1 MNRRRTKV
9 RYDRIVIL
17 LVSVIAFIGIIFSVF
32 NSTSVKNYFFS
43 KKTGYSI
50 ETVRVFREKDILKD
64 VSSNKYSNTL
74 ESAISSNS
82 YIDKYLTDYLHIKY
96 KDDKNFISDI
106 NSLLEVGYS
115 YNEINKIEDI
125 LSSESIDMVINSEY
139 NKQLFDYLG
148 LSYFKEDNLERYFN
162 YYKDN
167 DNMDYTDII
176 TFVNIGLDNEYYT
189 NVIDVD
195 KQDDMLVLVN
205 KYHKLAS
212 DYVPSDLETLSSKY
226 AIGTQKLRKEA
237 MNKFMEMCDAAK
249 EDGISIKAGSTYRS
263 YSYQQGLYNRYVN
276 QDGKKAADRYSARAG
291 YSEHQ
296 TGLAID
302 ILNGKNEFIDEDN
315 KEYDWLINNCYKFGY
330 ILRYTEEDEAITGY
344 QFEPWHFRYVG
355 NDVAKD
361 IKDTGLTYDEYMA
374 RK

>member
-1 MNRRRTKV
+1 MSRRKTRV

-17 LVSVIAFIGIIFSVF
+17 LVSVIAFIGIIFGIF

-50 ETVRVFREKDILKD
+50 ETVKVFREKDILKD

-96 KDDKNFISDI
+96 KDDKDFISDV
-106 NSLLEVGYS
+106 NSLLEVGYN
-115 YNEINKIEDI
+115 YNEINKIEDT
-125 LSSESIDMVINSEY
+125 LSSDSIAMVIDSEY

-167 DNMDYTDII
+167 SDMDYTDII
-176 TFVNIGLDNEYYT
+176 TYVNIGLDNEHYT

-195 KQDDMLVLVN
+195 KQDDILVLVN
-205 KYHKLAS
+205 KYHKLSS
-212 DYVPSDLETLSSKY
+212 DYVPSDLEILSSKY
-226 AIGTQKLRKEA
+226 AVGTQKLRKEA
-237 MNKFMEMCDAAK
+237 KDKFMEMCDAAK

-276 QDGKKAADRYSARAG
+276 RDGKKEADRYSARAG

-315 KEYDWLINNCYKFGY
+315 KEYDWLVNNCYKFGY
-330 ILRYTEEDEAITGY
+330 ILRYTKEDEAITGY
-344 QFEPWHFRYVG
+344 QFESWHFRYVG
-355 NDVAKD
+355 TDVAMV

>member
-1 MNRRRTKV
+1 MSRRRTKV
-9 RYDRIVIL
+9 RYDRIIIL
-17 LVSVIAFIGIIFSVF
+17 LIVIVAFIGILFGVF

-50 ETVRVFREKDILKD
+50 ETVKVFREKDILKD
-64 VSSNKYSNTL
+64 VSNNKYSNTL
-74 ESAISSNS
+74 ESAISSNN

-96 KDDKNFISDI
+96 KDDKNFINNV
-106 NSLLEVGYS
+106 NSLLEVGYN
-115 YNEINKIEDI
+115 YNEINKIEDT
-125 LSSESIDMVINSEY
+125 LSNDSIEVIINSEY

-148 LSYFKEDNLERYFN
+148 LNYFKEDNLERYLN

-167 DNMDYTDII
+167 NDMEYEDII
-176 TFVNIGLDNEYYT
+176 TFVNIGLDNEYYS
-189 NVIDVD
+189 NVIDIEN
-195 KQDDMLVLVN
+195 QDDMLVLVN
-205 KYHKLAS
+205 KYHKLSS

-226 AIGTQKLRKEA
+226 AVGTQKLRKEA
-237 MNKFMEMCDAAK
+237 MNKFMEMCDSAK
-249 EDGISIKAGSTYRS
+249 EDGINIKAGSTYRS
-263 YSYQQGLYNRYVN
+263 YSYQQSLYNRYVN
-276 QDGKKAADRYSARAG
+276 RDGKKEADRYSARAG

-330 ILRYTEEDEAITGY
+330 ILRYTKEEDITGY

-355 NDVAKD
+355 NDIAKE
-361 IKDTGLTYDEYMA
+361 IHDTGLTYDEYMA

>member
-1 MNRRRTKV
+1 MSRRKTKV

-17 LVSVIAFIGIIFSVF
+17 LVSFIALIGIVFGIF
-32 NSTSVKNYFFS
+32 NCTSVKNYFYS

-50 ETVRVFREKDILKD
+50 ETVKVFREKDILKD

-96 KDDKNFISDI
+96 KDDKDFISDI
-106 NSLLEVGYS
+106 NSLLEVGYN
-115 YNEINKIEDI
+115 YNEINKIEDV
-125 LSSESIDMVINSEY
+125 LNSDSIDVVINSEY

-167 DNMDYTDII
+167 DDMDYTDII

-195 KQDDMLVLVN
+195 KQDDILVLVN
-205 KYHKLAS
+205 KYHKLSS
-212 DYVPSDLETLSSKY
+212 DYVPNDLEILSSKY
-226 AIGTQKLRKEA
+226 AVGTQKLRKEA
-237 MNKFMEMCDAAK
+237 RNKFMEMCDAAK

-276 QDGKKAADRYSARAG
+276 KDGKKEADRYSARAG

-302 ILNGKNEFIDEDN
+302 VLNGKNEFIDEDN
-315 KEYDWLINNCYKFGY
+315 KEYDWLVNNCYKFGY
-330 ILRYTEEDEAITGY
+330 ILRYTKEDEAITGY

-355 NDVAKD
+355 NDVAKE
-361 IKDTGLTYDEYMA
+361 INDTGLTYDEYMA

>member
-1 MNRRRTKV
+1 MSRRKTKV
-9 RYDRIVIL
+9 RYDRIAIL
-17 LVSVIAFIGIIFSVF
+17 LVSVVAFIGIIFGIF

-50 ETVRVFREKDILKD
+50 ETVKVFREKDILKD

-96 KDDKNFISDI
+96 KDDKDFISDI
-106 NSLLEVGYS
+106 NSLLEVGYN
-115 YNEINKIEDI
+115 YNEINKIEDT
-125 LSSESIDMVINSEY
+125 LSSDSIAMVIDSEY

-167 DNMDYTDII
+167 SDMDYTDII
-176 TFVNIGLDNEYYT
+176 TYVNIGLDNEHYT

-195 KQDDMLVLVN
+195 KQDDILVLVN
-205 KYHKLAS
+205 KYHKLSS
-212 DYVPSDLETLSSKY
+212 DYVPSDLEILSSKY
-226 AIGTQKLRKEA
+226 AVGTQKLRKEA
-237 MNKFMEMCDAAK
+237 KDKFMEMCDAAK

-276 QDGKKAADRYSARAG
+276 RDGKKEADRYSARAG

-315 KEYDWLINNCYKFGY
+315 KEYDWLVNNCYKFGY
-330 ILRYTEEDEAITGY
+330 ILRYTKEDEAITGY
-344 QFEPWHFRYVG
+344 QFESWHFRYVG
-355 NDVAKD
+355 TDVAMV

>member
-1 MNRRRTKV
+1 MSRRKTRV

-17 LVSVIAFIGIIFSVF
+17 SVSVVAFIGIIFGIF

-50 ETVRVFREKDILKD
+50 ETVKVFREKDILKD

-96 KDDKNFISDI
+96 KDDKDFISDI
-106 NSLLEVGYS
+106 NSLLEVGYN
-115 YNEINKIEDI
+115 YNEINKIEDT
-125 LSSESIDMVINSEY
+125 LSSDSIAMVIDSEY

-167 DNMDYTDII
+167 SDMDYTDII
-176 TFVNIGLDNEYYT
+176 TFVNIGLDNEHYT

-195 KQDDMLVLVN
+195 KQDDILVLVN
-205 KYHKLAS
+205 KYHKLSS
-212 DYVPSDLETLSSKY
+212 DYVPSDLEILSSKY
-226 AIGTQKLRKEA
+226 AVGTQKLRKEA
-237 MNKFMEMCDAAK
+237 KDKFMEMCDAAK
-249 EDGISIKAGSTYRS
+249 EDGINIKAGSTYRS

-276 QDGKKAADRYSARAG
+276 RDGKKEADRYSARAG

-315 KEYDWLINNCYKFGY
+315 KEYDWLVNNCYKFGY
-330 ILRYTEEDEAITGY
+330 ILRYTKEDEAITGY
-344 QFEPWHFRYVG
+344 QFESWHFRYVG
-355 NDVAKD
+355 TDVAMV

>member
-1 MNRRRTKV
+1 MSRRKTRV

-17 LVSVIAFIGIIFSVF
+17 LVSVVAFIGIIFGIF

-50 ETVRVFREKDILKD
+50 ETVKVFREKDILKD

-96 KDDKNFISDI
+96 KDDKDFISDI
-106 NSLLEVGYS
+106 NSLLEVGYN
-115 YNEINKIEDI
+115 YNEINKIEDT
-125 LSSESIDMVINSEY
+125 LSSDSIAMVIDSEY

-167 DNMDYTDII
+167 SDMDYTDVI
-176 TFVNIGLDNEYYT
+176 TYVNIGLDNEYYT

-195 KQDDMLVLVN
+195 EQDDILVLVN
-205 KYHKLAS
+205 KYHKLSS
-212 DYVPSDLETLSSKY
+212 DYVPSDLEILSSKY
-226 AIGTQKLRKEA
+226 AVGTQKLRKEA
-237 MNKFMEMCDAAK
+237 KDKFMEMCDAAK

-276 QDGKKAADRYSARAG
+276 RDGKKEADRYSARAG

-315 KEYDWLINNCYKFGY
+315 KEYDWLVNNCYKFGY
-330 ILRYTEEDEAITGY
+330 ILRYTKEDEAITGY
-344 QFEPWHFRYVG
+344 QFESWHFRYVG
-355 NDVAKD
+355 TDVAMV